1 MNWIDIIFILILVGC
16 IAYSIYRGLVKEVFS
31 LVSIATGYIAA
42 INYYLPLSI
51 YTAKVLNPS
60 ISKWMSFIGIFIV
73 IFIAVIL
80 IGKLIQ
86 KVLNVSVTL
95 TVVDR
100 AAGGIIGM
108 AKGIIILS
116 IVILFLYAIP
126 FTRDYIPKSFIA
138 RHIVILNKKLTG
150 ASPIEFV
157 KELRGSVNIDRFIS
171 SSNEI
176 FKHSDEIS
184 DTDRKKLDEIIKERI
199 EGSRD

>member
-16 IAYSIYRGLVKEVFS
+16 IAYSIYRGLVKEEFS
-31 LVSIATGYIAA
+31 LASIAIGYIAA
-42 INYYLPLSI
+42 INYYLPISA

-60 ISKWMSFIGIFIV
+60 ISKWVSFIGIFIV

-100 AAGGIIGM
+100 AAGGVIGM

-116 IVILFLYAIP
+116 IVIL

-157 KELRGSVNIDRFIS
+157 KDLRSSVNIDRFIS

>member
-1 MNWIDIIFILILVGC
+1 MPIMPPAALSTTVSVTDTFKTFWISFPM
-16 IAYSIYRGLVKEVFS
+16 SI
-31 LVSIATGYIAA
+31 TA
-42 INYYLPLSI
+42 INITINIPIKLTHFEIDGLS
-51 YTAKVLNPS
+51 T
-60 ISKWMSFIGIFIV
+60 F
-73 IFIAVIL
+73 AVIL

-100 AAGGIIGM
+100 AEGGVIGM